1 MNSKKF
7 ILALLFILASAR
19 AGECLMAQEP
29 AQIAI
34 AVMIQ
39 EEIKTLEKILNNQ
52 DQMLKRWD
60 TSSSEYEAMKNY
72 RDQLINKIKA
82 LREELKNANGLNHLT
97 PNIEN
102 ALKKRHPDWQSNLTI
117 DQVKKRQSERET
129 EWKKTVNAYMQSLK
143 KTQDLNYTSWMD
155 RSKLWEILKKPNGQT
170 QAIQALGG
178 FIEHTN
184 TMMVM
189 NEQAIQAFITMFA
202 EYERDEMD
210 ERQDFGKATLEV
222 CSSLK
227 KYNSKAKKCKLGF

>member
-1 MNSKKF
+1 
-7 ILALLFILASAR
+7 
-19 AGECLMAQEP
+19 MAQEP

-60 TSSSEYEAMKNY
+60 TSSSEYENMKKY
-72 RDQLINKIKA
+72 RNQIIDKIKA
-82 LREELKNANGLNHLT
+82 LRQELSNAGGLNHLKSD
-97 PNIEN
+97 IESE
-102 ALKKRHPDWQSNLTI
+102 LKKRHPDWKDGLTI

-143 KTQDLNYTSWMD
+143 RTQDLNYSSWMD

-184 TMMVM
+184 TMMVL
-189 NEQAIQAFITMFA
+189 NEQAIQAFVTMFA

-222 CSSLK
+222 CSKLK
-227 KYNSKAKKCKLGF
+227 AHNPKTKKCKLGF